1 MASPLDRAF
10 VEILPDFSKF
20 VRAFKSDIDKATTTL
35 ESRFDRAFARIERMA
50 STTARSIAEKFHDAF
65 RQLGTDA
72 AMAARE
78 AEGELK
84 DIDPPDVDIDV
95 DVDPRQVDDEVDDA
109 VRRARP
115 PKIPIDIDIDKEG
128 TFSKF
133 LSSITG
139 VRLPIAGFLSLGAA
153 VGAAAAA
160 AVQFAAAL
168 APSVGILAT
177 LPSGIGVLAAGLTTL
192 NVATMGV
199 GEAFEAAF
207 GDAAEF
213 EAAIEGLAPNV
224 QAAAQTIRDMAP
236 ALEEFRNAV
245 QQEFFTGFDVILQSL
260 ADTLLGPVT
269 EGMTSVAGAINDVI
283 TGLANVATSAGGVE
297 FVTSSFSILETIIN
311 NITNPLT
318 LLFGALLNVGNA
330 INEAFGENA
339 GAGLAGLI
347 TQFAEF
353 LNRAAESGEA
363 VSWVQDALTVFQQ
376 LGDIISPIVDIFGS
390 IGSAAQT
397 TGGNIL
403 GVFGEAL
410 GTFAE
415 FLNTAEG
422 TSTLISIFEAFNQ
435 VGGLFGDILTGIGP
449 ALPPLIGGISSL
461 VSAIAPL
468 IPPLAIIVGNLL
480 TALAPI
486 LLAVAQAISPLI
498 GPITT
503 LAGQIGG
510 FLVTAIEALM
520 PWIEMLLEL
529 FSGQLVGIIEL
540 VTTVLGALLPIF
552 EALTPLI
559 EPIIQLL
566 APFIEL
572 FGMLADI
579 LAAILVPVI
588 QVLGDILLWLVEN
601 VIVPVVVPII
611 EFLADLLQGA
621 LGAAVAWIVERFQLA
636 GEGLKIIW
644 DFIKQVISDR
654 INEMVLVF
662 QGLSRAF
669 TAGWAIINN
678 LVFTPLKNGI
688 NTVKSVVSSAIS
700 NIKDR
705 WDSFISF
712 IKGIGGRVKD
722 SLSNIF
728 SPLWTGFKSA
738 INRVI
743 DGWNGL
749 SFTIPSFDI
758 PGIGSVG
765 GGTVSTPNIP
775 RLKVG
780 GLSMGEGLANLDPNE
795 AILPLEDNRTTSM
808 MADAFTAA
816 LNNLGG
822 LTGGTDAAAVGDITV
837 RVYIGEREITDIID
851 TRIDSS
857 NQTMMRR
864 ARAATGRNR

>member
-20 VRAFKSDIDKATTTL
+20 VRAFKSDVDKATTTL

-50 STTARSIAEKFHDAF
+50 SMSARSIAEKFHDAF

-128 TFSKF
+128 TFSRF

-207 GDAAEF
+207 GDAEEF
-213 EAAIEGLAPNV
+213 EAAMEGLAPNV

-245 QQEFFTGFDVILQSL
+245 QQEFFAGFDVILQSL

-269 EGMTSVAGAINDVI
+269 DGMTSVAAAINGVV

-347 TQFAEF
+347 AQFAEF

-390 IGSAAQT
+390 IGSAAQI

-415 FLNTAEG
+415 FLNTAQG

-435 VGGLFGDILTGIGP
+435 VGALFGDILTGIGP
-449 ALPPLIGGISSL
+449 ALPPLIDGIGAL
-461 VSAIAPL
+461 VSAVAPL

-480 TALAPI
+480 TALAP
-486 LLAVAQAISPLI
+486 LLSAVAQVISPLI

-520 PWIEMLLEL
+520 PWIQMLLDL
-529 FSGQLVGIIEL
+529 FSGQLISVIEL
-540 VTTVLGALLPIF
+540 VTTVLAALLPIF
-552 EALTPLI
+552 EALTPII

-566 APFIEL
+566 SPFIEL
-572 FGMLADI
+572 FGILADI

-611 EFLADLLQGA
+611 EFLAGLMDSA
-621 LGAAVAWIVERFQLA
+621 LGTAIKQLTQNFQLL
-636 GEGLKIIW
+636 GDGIQIIW
-644 DFIKQVISDR
+644 EFIRDLI
-654 INEMVLVF
+654 I
-662 QGLSRAF
+662 SRAEEIVQSWQLMITLF
-669 TAGWAIINN
+669 KAGWATLNAV
-678 LVFTPLKNGI
+678 VFTPLKNGI
-688 NTVKSVVSSAIS
+688 NTVKNAVSSAIGS
-700 NIKDR
+700 MKDA
-705 WDSFISF
+705 WNNFISF
-712 IKGIGGRVKD
+712 IKGIGGRISG
-722 SLSNIF
+722 SLSSLF

-738 INRVI
+738 INNVI
-743 DGWNGL
+743 DAWNGL
-749 SFTIPSFDI
+749 SFTIPSFNI
-758 PGIGSVG
+758 PGVGSVG

-795 AILPLEDNRTTSM
+795 AIIPLEDNRTTTM
-808 MADAFTAA
+808 MADALTRA
-816 LNNLGG
+816 LGG
-822 LTGGTDAAAVGDITV
+822 VGQLAGTGETATMGDITV
-837 RVYIGEREITDIID
+837 RVYIGDREITDIID